1 MRVVFINSQSKLR
14 QFHGS
19 TPGSASLRAGRLDC
33 PDLPSS
39 HLTLKTIFSG
49 AEACLMS
56 SLALLAANGQP
67 SPVFVQPLIFLAIG
81 LIFYFIVFLPNRK
94 RQKALQDMLNNLKN
108 GDKVITSGGIF
119 GVVAGIK
126 DDRIQ
131 LKVAD
136 QVKIEIS
143 KSAIVSKQP
152 EE

>member
-1 MRVVFINSQSKLR
+1 
-14 QFHGS
+14 
-19 TPGSASLRAGRLDC
+19 
-33 PDLPSS
+33 
-39 HLTLKTIFSG
+39 
-49 AEACLMS
+49 MS

-81 LIFYFIVFLPNRK
+81 LIFYFIVFLPNKK
-94 RQKALQDMLNNLKN
+94 RQKALQEMLNNLKN

-119 GVVAGIK
+119 GVVAGMK

-131 LKVAD
+131 LKIAD

-143 KSAIVSKQP
+143 KSAIVSKQS

>member
-1 MRVVFINSQSKLR
+1 
-14 QFHGS
+14 
-19 TPGSASLRAGRLDC
+19 
-33 PDLPSS
+33 
-39 HLTLKTIFSG
+39 
-49 AEACLMS
+49 MS

-81 LIFYFIVFLPNRK
+81 LIFYFIVFLPNKK
-94 RQKALQDMLNNLKN
+94 RQKAVQDMLNNLKT

-126 DDRIQ
+126 DDQIQ

-143 KSAIVSKQP
+143 KSAIVSKQS

>member
-1 MRVVFINSQSKLR
+1 
-14 QFHGS
+14 
-19 TPGSASLRAGRLDC
+19 
-33 PDLPSS
+33 
-39 HLTLKTIFSG
+39 
-49 AEACLMS
+49 MS

-81 LIFYFIVFLPNRK
+81 LIFYFIVFLPNKK

-126 DDRIQ
+126 EDRIQ

-143 KSAIVSKQP
+143 KSAVVSKQS

>member
-1 MRVVFINSQSKLR
+1 
-14 QFHGS
+14 
-19 TPGSASLRAGRLDC
+19 
-33 PDLPSS
+33 
-39 HLTLKTIFSG
+39 
-49 AEACLMS
+49 MS

-81 LIFYFIVFLPNRK
+81 LIFYFIVFLPNKK

-126 DDRIQ
+126 EDRIQ

-143 KSAIVSKQP
+143 KNAIVSKQS

>member
-1 MRVVFINSQSKLR
+1 
-14 QFHGS
+14 
-19 TPGSASLRAGRLDC
+19 
-33 PDLPSS
+33 
-39 HLTLKTIFSG
+39 
-49 AEACLMS
+49 MS

-81 LIFYFIVFLPNRK
+81 LIFYFIVFLPNKK
-94 RQKALQDMLNNLKN
+94 RQKALQDMLNNLRN

-119 GVVAGIK
+119 GGVAGIK
-126 DDRIQ
+126 DDRVQ

-143 KSAIVSKQP
+143 KSAIVSKQS

>member
-1 MRVVFINSQSKLR
+1 
-14 QFHGS
+14 
-19 TPGSASLRAGRLDC
+19 
-33 PDLPSS
+33 
-39 HLTLKTIFSG
+39 
-49 AEACLMS
+49 MS

-81 LIFYFIVFLPNRK
+81 LIFYFIVFLPNKK
-94 RQKALQDMLNNLKN
+94 RQKALRDMLNNLKN

-136 QVKIEIS
+136 QVKIEVS
-143 KSAIVSKQP
+143 KSAIVSKQT

>member
-1 MRVVFINSQSKLR
+1 
-14 QFHGS
+14 
-19 TPGSASLRAGRLDC
+19 
-33 PDLPSS
+33 
-39 HLTLKTIFSG
+39 
-49 AEACLMS
+49 MS

-81 LIFYFIVFLPNRK
+81 LIFYFIVFLPNKK

-131 LKVAD
+131 LKIAD

-143 KSAIVSKQP
+143 KSAIVSKQS

>member
-1 MRVVFINSQSKLR
+1 
-14 QFHGS
+14 
-19 TPGSASLRAGRLDC
+19 
-33 PDLPSS
+33 
-39 HLTLKTIFSG
+39 
-49 AEACLMS
+49 MS

-81 LIFYFIVFLPNRK
+81 LIFYFIVFLPNKK
-94 RQKALQDMLNNLKN
+94 RQKAVQNMLNNLKN

-119 GVVAGIK
+119 GVVAGMK

-131 LKVAD
+131 LKIAD

-143 KSAIVSKQP
+143 KSAIVSKQS

>member
-1 MRVVFINSQSKLR
+1 
-14 QFHGS
+14 
-19 TPGSASLRAGRLDC
+19 
-33 PDLPSS
+33 
-39 HLTLKTIFSG
+39 
-49 AEACLMS
+49 MS

-81 LIFYFIVFLPNRK
+81 LIFYFILFLPNKK

-131 LKVAD
+131 LKIAD

-143 KSAIVSKQP
+143 KSAIVSKQS

>member
-1 MRVVFINSQSKLR
+1 
-14 QFHGS
+14 
-19 TPGSASLRAGRLDC
+19 
-33 PDLPSS
+33 
-39 HLTLKTIFSG
+39 
-49 AEACLMS
+49 MS

-81 LIFYFIVFLPNRK
+81 LIFYFIVFLPNKR
-94 RQKALQDMLNNLKN
+94 RQKALQNMLNNLKN

-143 KSAIVSKQP
+143 KSAIVSKQS

>member
-1 MRVVFINSQSKLR
+1 
-14 QFHGS
+14 
-19 TPGSASLRAGRLDC
+19 
-33 PDLPSS
+33 
-39 HLTLKTIFSG
+39 
-49 AEACLMS
+49 MS

-119 GVVAGIK
+119 GVVAAIK

-131 LKVAD
+131 LKIAD

-143 KSAIVSKQP
+143 KSAIVSKQS
-152 EE
+152 

>member
-1 MRVVFINSQSKLR
+1 
-14 QFHGS
+14 
-19 TPGSASLRAGRLDC
+19 
-33 PDLPSS
+33 
-39 HLTLKTIFSG
+39 
-49 AEACLMS
+49 MS

-136 QVKIEIS
+136 QVKIEVS
-143 KSAIVSKQP
+143 KSVIVSKQS
-152 EE
+152 EG

>member
-1 MRVVFINSQSKLR
+1 
-14 QFHGS
+14 
-19 TPGSASLRAGRLDC
+19 
-33 PDLPSS
+33 
-39 HLTLKTIFSG
+39 
-49 AEACLMS
+49 MS

-81 LIFYFIVFLPNRK
+81 LIFYFIVFLPNKK
-94 RQKALQDMLNNLKN
+94 RQRALQDMLNNLKN

-143 KSAIVSKQP
+143 KSAVVSKQP

>member
-1 MRVVFINSQSKLR
+1 
-14 QFHGS
+14 
-19 TPGSASLRAGRLDC
+19 
-33 PDLPSS
+33 
-39 HLTLKTIFSG
+39 
-49 AEACLMS
+49 MS

-81 LIFYFIVFLPNRK
+81 LIFYFIVFLPNKR

-119 GVVAGIK
+119 GVVAGMK

-143 KSAIVSKQP
+143 KSAIVSKQSD
-152 EE
+152 E

>member
-1 MRVVFINSQSKLR
+1 
-14 QFHGS
+14 
-19 TPGSASLRAGRLDC
+19 
-33 PDLPSS
+33 
-39 HLTLKTIFSG
+39 
-49 AEACLMS
+49 MS

-81 LIFYFIVFLPNRK
+81 LIFYFIVFLPNKK
-94 RQKALQDMLNNLKN
+94 RQKALQEMLNNLKN

-126 DDRIQ
+126 DDSIQ

-143 KSAIVSKQP
+143 KSAIVSKQS

>member
-1 MRVVFINSQSKLR
+1 
-14 QFHGS
+14 
-19 TPGSASLRAGRLDC
+19 
-33 PDLPSS
+33 
-39 HLTLKTIFSG
+39 
-49 AEACLMS
+49 MS

-81 LIFYFIVFLPNRK
+81 LIFYFIVFLPNKK

-136 QVKIEIS
+136 QVKIEVS
-143 KSAIVSKQP
+143 KTAIVSKQS

>member
-1 MRVVFINSQSKLR
+1 
-14 QFHGS
+14 
-19 TPGSASLRAGRLDC
+19 
-33 PDLPSS
+33 
-39 HLTLKTIFSG
+39 
-49 AEACLMS
+49 MS
-56 SLALLAANGQP
+56 SPALLAANGQTNP
-67 SPVFVQPLIFLAIG
+67 LFVQPLIFLAIG
-81 LIFYFIVFLPNRK
+81 LIFYFIVFLPNKKKQR
-94 RQKALQDMLNNLKN
+94 ALQQMLDNLKN

-143 KSAIVSKQP
+143 KNAIVSKQP

>member
-1 MRVVFINSQSKLR
+1 
-14 QFHGS
+14 
-19 TPGSASLRAGRLDC
+19 
-33 PDLPSS
+33 
-39 HLTLKTIFSG
+39 
-49 AEACLMS
+49 MS

-81 LIFYFIVFLPNRK
+81 LIFYFIVFLPNKK

-143 KSAIVSKQP
+143 KSAVVSKQP

>member
-1 MRVVFINSQSKLR
+1 
-14 QFHGS
+14 
-19 TPGSASLRAGRLDC
+19 
-33 PDLPSS
+33 
-39 HLTLKTIFSG
+39 
-49 AEACLMS
+49 MS

-81 LIFYFIVFLPNRK
+81 LIFYFIVFLPNKK
-94 RQKALQDMLNNLKN
+94 RQKALQNMLNNLKN

-143 KSAIVSKQP
+143 KSAIVSKQS